1 MSAIH
6 EIQPSELARAIEGD
20 EPIQV
25 LDVRA
30 PFRVAAGKI
39 DLAPSDKFYNIV
51 GSRLVTM
58 QSAADTGLDAS
69 LPVAVV
75 CGHGNSSKQ
84 AAQFLNQLGFSA
96 RSLRGGMAGWMT
108 LNVTRHLPPPSSVDV
123 LIQFDRVG
131 KGALSYVLISDGNA
145 LVIDAPRNLED
156 IVETVEQAGA
166 TVVAVADTHC
176 HADFISGSQV
186 LAGHLDAPYYLHPAD
201 SFYAYDG
208 APGKLEFTPL
218 EDGMAIPIGRATVR
232 AVHVPGHTEGQVTY
246 VVDGEAAL
254 TGDFIFISSVGRP
267 DLAEKTDE
275 WTATLWDS
283 LTKAMDWSGDLV
295 VYPGH
300 YSSDAE
306 RNDDRSVGK
315 QLGQVRSE
323 NEALQLD
330 RAGFTAWVKG
340 KAGSFPE
347 AYRTIKAIN
356 VGLMQVD
363 TVQADELEVGKN
375 ECAVA

>member
-1 MSAIH
+1 MSAIP
-6 EIQPSELARAIEGD
+6 EIQPSELARAIEGN

-30 PFRVAAGKI
+30 PFRVASGKI
-39 DLAPSDKFYNIV
+39 DLVPSDQFYNIV

-58 QSAADTGLDAS
+58 QSAADTGLDPS

-96 RSLRGGMAGWMT
+96 QSLRGGMAGWMR
-108 LNVTRHLPPPSSVDV
+108 LNVTRDLPPTSSVDV
-123 LIQFDRVG
+123 LMQFDRVG

-156 IVETVEQAGA
+156 IVGTVEQAGA

-186 LAGHLDAPYYLHPAD
+186 LARQFDAPYYLHPAD
-201 SFYAYDG
+201 SVYAYDG
-208 APGKLEFTPL
+208 TPGKLEFTPL
-218 EDGMAIPIGRATVR
+218 DDGTTISIGRATVR
-232 AVHVPGHTEGQVTY
+232 AVHTPGHTEGQVTY
-246 VVDGEAAL
+246 VVDDEAAL

-267 DLAEKTDE
+267 DLAGKTDE
-275 WTATLWDS
+275 WTETLWGS
-283 LTKAMDWSGDLV
+283 LSKAKSWSEDLA

-315 QLGQVRSE
+315 PLGRVRSE
-323 NEALQLD
+323 NKALQLD
-330 RAGFTAWVKG
+330 QADFTAWVKS
-340 KAGSFPE
+340 KAGSFPDV
-347 AYRTIKAIN
+347 YRTIKSIN
-356 VGLMQVD
+356 VGLTQVD
-363 TVQADELEVGKN
+363 PMQADELEVGKN

>member
-108 LNVTRHLPPPSSVDV
+108 LIVTRHLPPPSSVDV

-131 KGALSYVLISDGNA
+131 KGAS
-145 LVIDAPRNLED
+145 
-156 IVETVEQAGA
+156 
-166 TVVAVADTHC
+166 
-176 HADFISGSQV
+176 SGIANTS
-186 LAGHLDAPYYLHPAD
+186 
-201 SFYAYDG
+201 
-208 APGKLEFTPL
+208 
-218 EDGMAIPIGRATVR
+218 
-232 AVHVPGHTEGQVTY
+232 
-246 VVDGEAAL
+246 
-254 TGDFIFISSVGRP
+254 
-267 DLAEKTDE
+267 
-275 WTATLWDS
+275 
-283 LTKAMDWSGDLV
+283 
-295 VYPGH
+295 
-300 YSSDAE
+300 
-306 RNDDRSVGK
+306 
-315 QLGQVRSE
+315 
-323 NEALQLD
+323 
-330 RAGFTAWVKG
+330 
-340 KAGSFPE
+340 
-347 AYRTIKAIN
+347 
-356 VGLMQVD
+356 
-363 TVQADELEVGKN
+363 
-375 ECAVA
+375 